1 MAKGSRS
8 WLSLSLSLST
18 ADKYIKCIQVSDVV
32 ARSPLD
38 VSAACF
44 DLTLGH
50 LVCKCMIMFNKV
62 TARRRTSNGV
72 RAKAGINIHALKI
85 STAEGL

>member
-1 MAKGSRS
+1 MHSS
-8 WLSLSLSLST
+8 FISE
-18 ADKYIKCIQVSDVV
+18 VV

-38 VSAACF
+38 VSAVCF

-62 TARRRTSNGV
+62 TARRRASNGG
-72 RAKAGINIHALKI
+72 RPKAGINIHALKI
-85 STAEGL
+85 STVEALLNLI